1 MGLFNK
7 NYIAREDLEK
17 ILKAQETKMRTAQW
31 EKEKKLI
38 AEYEDKLRDLRNEN
52 NKKIEQVYNEH
63 HAKLKSINFK
73 KSELFK
79 EMMEDKDKVI
89 KKLEKENIELLKKTR
104 RYKEAYELYR
114 NSRERVLDIAQEMG
128 AVSDKV
134 TMTAAR
140 MNSYFSQ
147 ISDLAETNM
156 RAGLALDPKVEAL
169 MYVDEPTH
177 EETHLRLIETKLEE
191 A

>member
-1 MGLFNK
+1 MGFFSK
-7 NYIAREDLEK
+7 DSIAQEDLEK
-17 ILKAQETKMRTAQW
+17 ALKIQETKMRAAYW

-38 AEYEDKLRDLRNEN
+38 AEYEEKLRDLRGEN
-52 NKKIEQVYNEH
+52 TKKIEQIYDEH
-63 HAKLKSINFK
+63 HTKLKSINFRR
-73 KSELFK
+73 SELLK
-79 EMMEDKDKVI
+79 EMMGDKDKVI

-114 NSRERVLDIAQEMG
+114 SSRERVLDLAQEMG

-156 RAGLALDPKVEAL
+156 RIGLVLDPKVEAL

-177 EETHLRLIETKLEE
+177 EETHLRLIETKLEK